1 MVFSLQTFMQVAQK
15 IQDVILSPSHLV
27 NSPFSEMTQDLFSL
41 GAQKLW
47 SKTSVIYQQLIIF
60 ISTFSKEINNQDN
73 SMETGQTLLGNW
85 LKNYGVS
92 PNSLPTALAPPN
104 DFAGT
109 NITISRTLR
118 WIQINNVTTVTPLEV
133 LIILSVL
140 AQLPSFCNIAWLS
153 TLPWT
158 MQF

>member
-1 MVFSLQTFMQVAQK
+1 MVFSLQTFMQLAQK
-15 IQDVILSPSHLV
+15 IQDVILSPFLLV
-27 NSPFSEMTQDLFSL
+27 NSLFSEMTQDLFSV

-60 ISTFSKEINNQDN
+60 NSTFSKEINNQDN

-85 LKNYGVS
+85 LKNSGES

-109 NITISRTLR
+109 NITIYRTRR
-118 WIQINNVTTVTPLEV
+118 WIPINNVTTVIPLEV
-133 LIILSVL
+133 LIIPFAL
-140 AQLPSFCNIAWLS
+140 AQLPSSCNIVWLS